1 MAGPLAMVCMVMVY
15 DSIMNMTRRLTR
27 KITIKL
33 SKFGKQVTWL
43 NGPRVLTL
51 LWAPGCS
58 VHRGCLSHG
67 GGEGEMLW
75 VPPSRTFLGTK
86 NGGGNTSPT
95 PRGATST
102 GRGGCRAGT
111 MRVATGLSGAEL
123 GCRRQRLRSSS
134 WCNVSLN

>member
-102 GRGGCRAGT
+102 GRGGLQGWHRACGHGSVRSRAWLQEAAPAQQLLVQ
-111 MRVATGLSGAEL
+111 RVP
-123 GCRRQRLRSSS
+123 
-134 WCNVSLN
+134 

>member
-67 GGEGEMLW
+67 SGSLHPGRFWAQRTAEGTPLPPHGE
-75 VPPSRTFLGTK
+75 PPAQAG
-86 NGGGNTSPT
+86 
-95 PRGATST
+95 
-102 GRGGCRAGT
+102 GGCRAGT
-111 MRVATGLSGAEL
+111 VRVATGLSGAEL